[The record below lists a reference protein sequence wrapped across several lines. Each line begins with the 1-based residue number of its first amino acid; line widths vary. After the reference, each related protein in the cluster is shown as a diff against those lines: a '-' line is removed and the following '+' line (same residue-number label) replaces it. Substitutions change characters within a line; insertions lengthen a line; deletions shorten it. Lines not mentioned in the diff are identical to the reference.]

1 MYHKAILIT
10 TSQFVLFS
18 TEPVQTF
25 YKMKSDILCLKE
37 VISMDKNSHTFSL
50 FSSVGK
56 QIP

>member
-1 MYHKAILIT
+1 MYHKAILTT
-10 TSQFVLFS
+10 TSQFVLFF
-18 TEPVQTF
+18 TEPVQTL

-37 VISMDKNSHTFSL
+37 VTSMDNPPPYISL